1 MKVVAFTSKETH
13 VLEINK
19 PIPNADEIIVKVQY
33 SALDTALDECKQKTY
48 IGGMLHDIKV
58 DPLVLGWHYCGNIE
72 NIGSNVKDFKVNDV
86 VFGHLQ
92 YSSKTKEGSLSEYIK
107 VKSDSCALKP
117 VNIGCDV
124 AAASATEMM
133 TALQGLR
140 DAGGIV
146 ENNGSSKIQSV
157 LVNGAG
163 GGVGS
168 AAVQIAKHI
177 FGAHVT
183 AVCSTKDVSR
193 VEKLGADIVIDRK
206 KNSDLLSAFKRG
218 QYDVIFDTP
227 SVLPAA
233 KSLKF
238 LKAKGKMVL
247 TAPNLSHLWGFF
259 VSLFSG
265 RSITFFIV
273 QSKKNDL
280 ELIAEFLKKGELK
293 VDIDSTYSIKN
304 IDNALVRNRD
314 KSKSGRVVVR
324 VENSW

>member
-1 MKVVAFTSKETH
+1 M
-13 VLEINK
+13 
-19 PIPNADEIIVKVQY
+19 
-33 SALDTALDECKQKTY
+33 
-48 IGGMLHDIKV
+48 
-58 DPLVLGWHYCGNIE
+58 
-72 NIGSNVKDFKVNDV
+72 
-86 VFGHLQ
+86 
-92 YSSKTKEGSLSEYIK
+92 
-107 VKSDSCALKP
+107 
-117 VNIGCDV
+117 
-124 AAASATEMM
+124 
-133 TALQGLR
+133 
-140 DAGGIV
+140 

-163 GGVGS
+163 GVVGS

-177 FGAHVT
+177 LGAHVT

-193 VEKLGADIVIDRK
+193 VEKFGADVVIDRK

-259 VSLFSG
+259 VSLFSS
-265 RSITFFIV
+265 RSITFFMV
-273 QSKKNDL
+273 QSKKRDL
-280 ELIAEFLKKGELK
+280 ELIAEFLKNGELK
-293 VDIDSTYSIKN
+293 VDIDSTYPIKN